1 MSRKSFTLIELLV
14 VIAIIAIL
22 ASMLL
27 PSLSSA
33 KERGYAANCISNV
46 KQIGL
51 SLISYEEDSQGCF
64 PPHWASSFSYVGILY
79 NSGYLPGILI
89 VRCPSVPDSPY
100 TDWNSVPRTLA
111 SDDDHQ
117 RAIDYGYNYRNLGG
131 LQATKSVFKTNMVKY
146 PSQSIIIGDTVN
158 NYRALNGQYWGRH
171 LLSDYFPGN
180 ALTADTVGLVD
191 LRHNGAA
198 TIGWV
203 DGHVSPEKSSISH
216 RAPYSVRENG
226 SYSGPYSGGV
236 FYGTEGTS
244 IKDHWASYIRNGWK
258 N

>member
-79 NSGYLPGILI
+79 NNGYLPGILI

-100 TDWNSVPRTLA
+100 TDWNSVPKELA
-111 SDDDHQ
+111 SNDDHQ

-236 FYGTEGTS
+236 FYGTEGKS
-244 IKDHWASYIRNGWK
+244 INDHWASYIRNGWK